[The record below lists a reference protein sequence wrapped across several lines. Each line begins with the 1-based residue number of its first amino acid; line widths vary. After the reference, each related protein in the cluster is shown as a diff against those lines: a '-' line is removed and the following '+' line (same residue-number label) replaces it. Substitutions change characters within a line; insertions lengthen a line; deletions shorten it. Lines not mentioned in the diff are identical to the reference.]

1 MKQVQPFDELW
12 FVLLIC
18 IMRNGPW
25 ALREANAL
33 AASQSEHTFYQLQA
47 LAI

>member
-1 MKQVQPFDELW
+1 MKQVQSFDELW

-18 IMRNGPW
+18 IIRNGPW
-25 ALREANAL
+25 ALQENNAL
-33 AASQSEHTFYQLQA
+33 AASQSGHTFYQLQA